1 MAEVDV
7 ERGGGAV
14 SWVLGGLIAFVGL
27 LGLFLASRAL
37 DGTVYWVGLLVFLFA
52 VFFNYNLIVS
62 HTGGKG
68 H

>member
-1 MAEVDV
+1 MAHIDV
-7 ERGGGAV
+7 ERGGAG
-14 SWVLGGLIAFVGL
+14 SWVLGGLVAFVGM

-62 HTGGKG
+62 HTGHKS